1 MANITIIGGG
11 VAGLTVAA
19 QLAARGLQPLVLEA
33 DPAFVGGRLRG
44 GPPVE
49 ITGEDG
55 RRWSFPGEHGVHGIW
70 SPYLNFKALL
80 AHHQIMPELVPSR
93 EETWILGRGNKVQMA
108 AIGSAIRNSPVPAPF
123 HYLFLLLRPRLL
135 NMLSIWDFL
144 SLVRVEGT
152 LFSAMAIDPL
162 AEGQA
167 LDGMTLAD
175 FTRGWTPTV
184 RSLFAGLARNALAA
198 HPEDVPVAGFI
209 AFLRFYTLL
218 RRDAW
223 DFGYL
228 PGTGGECIAEP
239 LAAVARA
246 AGASIRLGCRV
257 TRLEHEQDLWRVVYT
272 DAHGQEQVQPADRLV
287 LALDAPAARALLPQS
302 PPTAEVAAGLRFPT
316 GVPTLIVR
324 LWLRHS
330 PRSIAASGICT
341 GDLLVDNFFW
351 LQQLQP
357 AYQAWHQA
365 TGGSAIET
373 HIYGPPE
380 VLAQPDAALLTQIV
394 HDTYRAFPELRG
406 TLLHSIVLRNDAT
419 HTLFTPA
426 DPAHS
431 LAVQTPWPGMV
442 ACGDWITDP
451 NPAMYLERA
460 ATTGM
465 LAANQL
471 LGELG
476 LEPWPILDHPAP
488 EWFAGKLAAA
498 LTRFRHTMLARRR
511 ARK

>member
-1 MANITIIGGG
+1 
-11 VAGLTVAA
+11 
-19 QLAARGLQPLVLEA
+19 
-33 DPAFVGGRLRG
+33 
-44 GPPVE
+44 
-49 ITGEDG
+49 
-55 RRWSFPGEHGVHGIW
+55 
-70 SPYLNFKALL
+70 
-80 AHHQIMPELVPSR
+80 
-93 EETWILGRGNKVQMA
+93 
-108 AIGSAIRNSPVPAPF
+108 
-123 HYLFLLLRPRLL
+123 
-135 NMLSIWDFL
+135 
-144 SLVRVEGT
+144 
-152 LFSAMAIDPL
+152 
-162 AEGQA
+162 
-167 LDGMTLAD
+167 
-175 FTRGWTPTV
+175 
-184 RSLFAGLARNALAA
+184 
-198 HPEDVPVAGFI
+198 
-209 AFLRFYTLL
+209 
-218 RRDAW
+218 
-223 DFGYL
+223 
-228 PGTGGECIAEP
+228 
-239 LAAVARA
+239 
-246 AGASIRLGCRV
+246 
-257 TRLEHEQDLWRVVYT
+257 
-272 DAHGQEQVQPADRLV
+272 
-287 LALDAPAARALLPQS
+287 
-302 PPTAEVAAGLRFPT
+302 
-316 GVPTLIVR
+316 VPTLIVR

-406 TLLHSIVLRNDAT
+406 SLLYSVVLRNDAT
-419 HTLFTPA
+419 HTLFTPG
-426 DPAHS
+426 DPARS

-471 LGELG
+471 LSELG